1 MPILPVFHLTILNR
15 FQDGHHVKMAKHV
28 RYDRTLKTYNLH
40 SFVSKT
46 CMYKCQDYMYIS
58 DMNISV
64 MSLNDGVQDGRH
76 QDF

>member
-1 MPILPVFHLTILNR
+1 MVLQIPTGDDEDIIFMPILPVFQLSILNR

-46 CMYKCQDYMYIS
+46 CMYKCHVYVFS
-58 DMNISV
+58 
-64 MSLNDGVQDGRH
+64 H
-76 QDF
+76 